1 MEIILKQDVH
11 NLGYTNDILK
21 VKNGYARN
29 YLVPQGIA
37 IVANESNRKILAE
50 NLKQKAFKEDKIR
63 KEAQSLATRLENIT
77 VKIGA
82 KAVATGKIFGS
93 VNTIQIAEAIKVQHN
108 IEVDRKRITI
118 MGDTIKELGNYK
130 AMVNLHK
137 ESKVE
142 ISLEVFGE

>member
-37 IVANESNRKILAE
+37 IVATESNRKILAE
-50 NLKQKAFKEDKIR
+50 NLKQKAFKDDKIR
-63 KEAQSLATRLENIT
+63 KEAQSLAQRLENIT

-82 KAVATGKIFGS
+82 KAAATGKIFGS
-93 VNTIQIAEAIKVQHN
+93 VNTIQIAEAIKEQHN
-108 IEVDRKRITI
+108 IEVDRKKITI
-118 MGDTIKELGNYK
+118 MGDHIKELGEYK
-130 AMVNLHK
+130 AMINLHK

>member
-82 KAVATGKIFGS
+82 KAAATGKIFGS